1 MGNLYWGPDNL
12 KISKI
17 YNSINYWFRDYS
29 RKGKGRKWIEKKST
43 GQGLMVGK
51 VGKANSNLHQSWDE
65 MKKLTN
71 KERLE
76 RIRNKEDD

>member
-1 MGNLYWGPDNL
+1 MGNLYRRPDNL

-17 YNSINYWFRDYS
+17 YNSINYWFGVGS
-29 RKGKGRKWIEKKST
+29 RKGKSKKSIEKKCT
-43 GQGLMVGK
+43 YIKMEGR
-51 VGKANSNLHQSWDE
+51 VGKANSNLYQYWDKI
-65 MKKLTN
+65 KKLTN